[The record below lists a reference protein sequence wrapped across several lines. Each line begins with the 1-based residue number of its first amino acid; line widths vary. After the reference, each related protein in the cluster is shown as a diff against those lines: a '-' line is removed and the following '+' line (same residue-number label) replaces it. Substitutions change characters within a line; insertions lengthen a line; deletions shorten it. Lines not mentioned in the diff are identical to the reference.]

1 MRQMPGDSDPDSG
14 RTFIWLI
21 TCILFISIL
30 AGGGCLLAYI
40 VLPESQTSS
49 LIPILGV
56 TLVCLPWAFWFLTC
70 LYRIFSRCC
79 CGERDVP
86 GNYNYGG
93 RGYPAGSAS
102 NARRNAD
109 LEVASQAGKGSQ
121 LNRASSV
128 ASHESETAFA
138 NKMAS

>member
-1 MRQMPGDSDPDSG
+1 MPGDSDPDSG
-14 RTFIWLI
+14 RAFIWLI

-40 VLPESQTSS
+40 VLPESQTSP

-70 LYRIFSRCC
+70 LYRIFSRWC
-79 CGERDVP
+79 CGDRDVP
-86 GNYNYGG
+86 ANYNYGG
-93 RGYPAGSAS
+93 RGFAASAS
-102 NARRNAD
+102 NTRRNAD
-109 LEVASQAGKGSQ
+109 LEVASQSGKGSH

-128 ASHESETAFA
+128 ASNESEAA
-138 NKMAS
+138 LASSMAS